1 MASTTAMFTGLSG
14 LNAHSR
20 RLEVIG
26 NNISNVNTT
35 AFKGSRLMFESQF
48 ARTFALGTAP
58 GPNSGGTNPGQVG
71 LGVSVAGTQ
80 RNMQNGSLGL
90 TGINTDLA
98 IEGAGMFVVN
108 SGGSQYFT
116 RAGAFQL
123 NEANELVTAR
133 GDRLQGYGVDE
144 SLNVVPG
151 GLETIRVPVGELSIA
166 EATARVQL
174 AGNLNADGE
183 LATTGSLL
191 LFNPLTAGG
200 TPVTA
205 DTLLTAIDGVPAA
218 PLAADDTVTV
228 EGAMRGGKT
237 VPTQTFAVGAD
248 STIGDFL
255 NFLTQMLGVVPGGGT
270 GDVDAPESGGFEIDA
285 DGQIQLSG
293 NLGEKNELSLN
304 AENFR
309 FANPDGTTKPV
320 SPFEVTRTVDATGES
335 VRHSFV
341 VFDSLGTMRTVDVTM
356 VLAQR
361 DGTGTYWRAFT
372 HSDDDSDAML
382 NLQSAGE
389 DGVFSDDVPLLHF
402 DNFGELVEPQS
413 LGVSLD
419 LEGTGAAGPLQ
430 FDLRFASGTSRVTAF
445 SNVSGISE
453 LAAVD
458 RDGVPFGVLESFG
471 VGNDGV
477 VVGGFSN
484 GLTRELGQVV
494 LANFANPAG
503 LVDMGGGLFSQGP
516 NSGEAVIAEAGSF
529 GTGAVIG
536 GGLELSNVDLGQEFI
551 DMILTQ
557 TGYSASTRVIT
568 TSDQLL
574 QQLISIVR

>member
-1 MASTTAMFTGLSG
+1 
-14 LNAHSR
+14 
-20 RLEVIG
+20 
-26 NNISNVNTT
+26 
-35 AFKGSRLMFESQF
+35 
-48 ARTFALGTAP
+48 
-58 GPNSGGTNPGQVG
+58 
-71 LGVSVAGTQ
+71 
-80 RNMQNGSLGL
+80 
-90 TGINTDLA
+90 
-98 IEGAGMFVVN
+98 
-108 SGGSQYFT
+108 
-116 RAGAFQL
+116 
-123 NEANELVTAR
+123 
-133 GDRLQGYGVDE
+133 
-144 SLNVVPG
+144 
-151 GLETIRVPVGELSIA
+151 VPVGELSIA
-166 EATARVQL
+166 EATTRVQL
-174 AGNLNADGE
+174 AGNLNADGAV
-183 LATTGSLL
+183 ATTGSVLS
-191 LFNPLTAGG
+191 FTPLTSGG
-200 TPVTA
+200 APVTA
-205 DTLLTAIDGVPAA
+205 DTLLTTIDGDPGS
-218 PLAADDTVTV
+218 PLAADDTITID
-228 EGAMRGGKT
+228 GAMRGGKT
-237 VPTQTFAVGAD
+237 VPAGTFTVGAE
-248 STIGDFL
+248 STIGDL
-255 NFLTQMLGVVPGGGT
+255 LTFLTQMLGVVPDGGT
-270 GDVDAPESGGFEIDA
+270 GDPDAAESGGFVIDD
-285 DGQIQLSG
+285 DGQIQISG

-361 DGTGTYWRAFT
+361 DATGTYWRAFT
-372 HSDDDSDAML
+372 HSDDDSADAL
-382 NLQSAGE
+382 NLETAGV
-389 DGVFSDDVPLLHF
+389 DGAFSENVPLLHF

-413 LGVSLD
+413 LGVSVNLD
-419 LEGTGAAGPLQ
+419 GTGAAGPLQ

-471 VGNDGV
+471 VGGDGV

-494 LANFANPAG
+494 LANFSNAAG
-503 LVDMGGGLFSQGP
+503 LVDMGGGVFSQGP
-516 NSGEAVIAEAGSF
+516 NSGEAVIAQPGSF

-536 GGLELSNVDLGQEFI
+536 GGLEMSNVDLGREFI